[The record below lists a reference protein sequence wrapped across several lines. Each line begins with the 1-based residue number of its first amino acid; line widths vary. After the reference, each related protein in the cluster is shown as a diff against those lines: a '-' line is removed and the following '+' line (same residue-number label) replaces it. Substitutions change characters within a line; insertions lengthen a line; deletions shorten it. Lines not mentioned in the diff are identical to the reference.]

1 VFRVYAQK
9 PPNLVGLLQIAASG
23 ASTSR
28 RQLLKG
34 DARAALVQWAR
45 LAGRV
50 SFELVGSDP
59 EPPREVPA
67 VWFHVTRDRITAPD
81 ALLAYSEPFPDEL
94 VTNWGQATAEE
105 VATAVREQVRWRYI
119 VGTNRLAPTE
129 SELDTLVERSQSL
142 PRNQQHLAR
151 L

>member
-1 VFRVYAQK
+1 V
-9 PPNLVGLLQIAASG
+9 
-23 ASTSR
+23 SR

-34 DARAALVQWAR
+34 DARVALIQWAR
-45 LAGRV
+45 LAGRA

-67 VWFHVTRDRITAPD
+67 VWFHVTRDRATSPD

-94 VTNWGQATAEE
+94 VANWGQATQEE
-105 VATAVREQVRWRYI
+105 IAAVVREKVRWLYSASHVRTI
-119 VGTNRLAPTE
+119 SEA
-129 SELDTLVERSQSL
+129 ELDTLVERSLSL